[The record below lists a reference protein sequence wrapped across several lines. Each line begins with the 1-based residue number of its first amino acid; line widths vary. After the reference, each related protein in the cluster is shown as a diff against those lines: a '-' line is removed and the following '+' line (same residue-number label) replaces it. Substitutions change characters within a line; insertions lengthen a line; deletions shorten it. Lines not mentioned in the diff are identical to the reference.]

1 MTLDENLDQFIR
13 PNDFNDD

>member
-1 MTLDENLDQFIR
+1 MTLDENLDQLIR